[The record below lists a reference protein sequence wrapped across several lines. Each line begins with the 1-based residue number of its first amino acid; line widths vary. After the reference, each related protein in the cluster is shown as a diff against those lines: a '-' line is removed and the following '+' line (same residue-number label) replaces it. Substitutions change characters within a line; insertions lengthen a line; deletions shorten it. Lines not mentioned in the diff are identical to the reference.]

1 MSGILIWAILGLL
14 DFMSQCLT
22 VLGEPKVFSIL
33 SQKKNNVAAGVEDFG
48 NGHIPTTINNII
60 AHKL

>member
-1 MSGILIWAILGLL
+1 MNGILIWAIWGLL

-22 VLGEPKVFSIL
+22 VLGDPKVFGIL

-60 AHKL
+60 ARKL

>member
-1 MSGILIWAILGLL
+1 
-14 DFMSQCLT
+14 MSQCLT
-22 VLGEPKVFSIL
+22 VLGDPKVFGIL

-60 AHKL
+60 ARKL